1 MVDAIGSSIQPARS
15 TGMYAKVMEI
25 GSICTYPRKENDI
38 RNSMAISPKRKYSLK
53 GLFFKYDSDFNLI
66 PPSKKGETMAFAQK
80 K

>member
-1 MVDAIGSSIQPARS
+1 
-15 TGMYAKVMEI
+15 
-25 GSICTYPRKENDI
+25 
-38 RNSMAISPKRKYSLK
+38 MAISPKRKYSLK